1 MLSIL
6 TDMNKSVEFASF
18 TTYICEINFCQ
29 LLREPIFVETWCTE
43 GTEKVSNYLYLS
55 KYCYKLD

>member
-1 MLSIL
+1 MVLPAHFL
-6 TDMNKSVEFASF
+6 
-18 TTYICEINFCQ
+18 YIKKVGTLFFGRTQ
-29 LLREPIFVETWCTE
+29 GE